1 MRSIL
6 SKRFVH
12 FSLLILLPAVS
23 AGSADAKIDFSA
35 IKSPIILRGDSVTAY
50 RDPTAIYHKGIFRLY
65 YTMVKLQPDGK
76 RCWVTAESKSKDLVE
91 WTEPRPLTP
100 VDLNKN
106 FSSPGNII
114 RFGGKWVLCFQTY
127 PTPNGE
133 KYANN
138 DAKVW
143 IMRSD
148 DLENWDEPELMMVKG
163 PDVPVAEMGRLI
175 DAYLVE
181 DKDQPGKWWMF
192 FDDDA
197 ANMSWSY
204 DLKTW
209 TYFNRVE
216 AGENVCVLAEDD
228 EYMMFHSPKNGIGVM
243 TSKDLRHWHDTG
255 ELITLGQEN
264 WPWAYG
270 RISAGFIL
278 DLRNDKRVGKCIM
291 FFHGSGPDDE
301 RIIFKTHCSLGLA
314 WSDDLKDWKWP
325 EAGRR

>member
-1 MRSIL
+1 MQ
-6 SKRFVH
+6 
-12 FSLLILLPAVS
+12 SLLRNKSGCVLLPVLLPAVLAS
-23 AGSADAKIDFSA
+23 FAAAKIDFSA
-35 IKSPIILRGDSVTAY
+35 IKSPIILRGDSGVAY
-50 RDPTAIYHKGIFRLY
+50 RDPTAIYHDGIFRLY
-65 YTMVKLQPDGK
+65 YTMVTLQPDGK
-76 RCWVTAESKSKDLVE
+76 RYLVTAESRSKDLVD
-91 WTEPRPLTP
+91 WSDPKPLTP
-100 VDLNKN
+100 LDLNKN

-138 DAKVW
+138 DARVW

-148 DLENWDEPELMMVKG
+148 DLETWDEPELMMVKG

-216 AGENVCVLAEDD
+216 AGENVCVLMEND
-228 EYMMFHSPKNGIGVM
+228 EYVMFHSPKNGIEGHRTKKVVGSSQQL
-243 TSKDLRHWHDTG
+243 TTD
-255 ELITLGQEN
+255 
-264 WPWAYG
+264 AY
-270 RISAGFIL
+270 RPQPAKSRAAARVRSAA
-278 DLRNDKRVGKCIM
+278 
-291 FFHGSGPDDE
+291 
-301 RIIFKTHCSLGLA
+301 KTALTTCR
-314 WSDDLKDWKWP
+314 
-325 EAGRR
+325 GRR